1 MNLDCNAPAECKTV
15 RFFKYLSKLAPNS
28 HRTRPMN
35 FLQYTAQPILP
46 YRLERKKGRLVDRF
60 SDELFREKCG
70 KKIDAG
76 SLSLSALL
84 LRRRMTDTLTDKRG
98 RRSV

>member
-1 MNLDCNAPAECKTV
+1 MTSL
-15 RFFKYLSKLAPNS
+15 
-28 HRTRPMN
+28 
-35 FLQYTAQPILP
+35 

-76 SLSLSALL
+76 SLSLSPPSSARPPPPFRPATGSERPSALL
-84 LRRRMTDTLTDKRG
+84 LLRG
-98 RRSV
+98 GTIALMGFSAAAIDNEEER